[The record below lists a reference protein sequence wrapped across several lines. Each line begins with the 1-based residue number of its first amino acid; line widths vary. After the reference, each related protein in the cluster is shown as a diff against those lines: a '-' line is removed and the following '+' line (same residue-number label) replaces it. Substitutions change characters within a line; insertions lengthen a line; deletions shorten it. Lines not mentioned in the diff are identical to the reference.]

1 MKRHLFKIL
10 LSLVKALVIVKRLIV
25 WLAQATG
32 RFFVW
37 LLRPAIPLIIAPL
50 YQIIR
55 RHWRRYLE
63 LSENPWKRRWIF
75 FSSLPSII
83 IFGSFAIF
91 FLTFSSVRA
100 STAPGVIT
108 GSHSILLTKII
119 ISEEVDWQAE
129 DIAGIGDA
137 EFTEQIP
144 TTMYRNGGSV
154 AYVFPYTGIVGPA
167 PAGALEAPE
176 EKPQVPIQTQP
187 IQRYSIQRGD
197 TLARI
202 AKKFS
207 LKIETLLWANNLVAT
222 SVLRPGDTMLV
233 PSVDGII
240 YTVKSGGTLSDVAK
254 KYNVTVKQLAL
265 ANDLSATAQ
274 LKKGQ
279 MLMLP
284 GVRVVTASPLPSK
297 LVVPAP
303 LAVDPEPNPAPAQP
317 PQPSMPSDVI
327 PLTPEPEQSQPNII
341 PRPALAAGDKLVWP
355 TSRRRITQYFSGGHP
370 GLDIDGDYTDAVYA
384 VDGGT
389 VVFSGWNNTGYGNM
403 ILIDHGNGMVTR
415 YGHNSKVFVAA
426 GQQVNRGD
434 VIAMVGTTGRSTGS
448 HLHFELSIRG
458 ARVNPLK
465 YIR

>member
-1 MKRHLFKIL
+1 MKRHLFKFL
-10 LSLVKALVIVKRLIV
+10 LSLVKALVIIKRLTV

-55 RHWRRYLE
+55 RQWRRYLE
-63 LSENPWKRRWIF
+63 LSENPWKRRWLFI
-75 FSSLPSII
+75 SSEPSVILL
-83 IFGSFAIF
+83 GSLAVF
-91 FLTFSSVRA
+91 FLTFGSVRA
-100 STAPGVIT
+100 SSAPGVIT
-108 GSHSILLTKII
+108 GSHSVLLTKII
-119 ISEEVDWQAE
+119 TSNEADWQA
-129 DIAGIGDA
+129 DDNAGIVGGS

-154 AYVFPYTGIVGPA
+154 AYVFPYTGAVGPA
-167 PAGALEAPE
+167 PAGEPVTD
-176 EKPQVPIQTQP
+176 EKPAPAQQVSP
-187 IQRYSIQRGD
+187 IQRYAVQRGD

-207 LKIETLLWANNLVAT
+207 IKIETLLWANNLVAT
-222 SVLRPGDTMLV
+222 SVLRPGDSLTV

-254 KYNVTVKQLAL
+254 KYSITTAKIAAANNV
-265 ANDLSATAQ
+265 SATSQ

-279 MLMLP
+279 TLVLP
-284 GVRVVTASPLPSK
+284 GIRP
-297 LVVPAP
+297 PAP
-303 LAVDPEPNPAPAQP
+303 AKVAVAPVIPASDPEPAPEP
-317 PQPSMPSDVI
+317 EQPSAPLDVV
-327 PLTPEPEQSQPNII
+327 PLTPEPAQTRADVI
-341 PRPALAAGDKLVWP
+341 PRPALAVGEKLLWP
-355 TSRRRITQYFSGGHP
+355 TRRHSITQYYSGGHP
-370 GLDIDGDYTDAVYA
+370 GLDIDGDYTDPIYA

-389 VVFSGWNNTGYGNM
+389 VTFSGWNNSGYGNM

-415 YGHNSKVFVAA
+415 YAHSSKVFVAV

-434 VIAMVGTTGRSTGS
+434 VISMVGTTGRSTGS
-448 HLHFELSIRG
+448 HLHFELIVRG
-458 ARVNPLK
+458 KRVNPLK